1 MVHLPSINPFTLISA
16 WVKRLLNRAD
26 RKAVAASAFREAFH
40 RELQGLYPRPTEWPK
55 GSGIEQRLKRV
66 FPALQTAYANFR
78 PYVKDKV
85 AFDEAWRD
93 YRCATKREV
102 DDQCYLHYLNAT
114 STTLND
120 FGGETVVRNDGRAN
134 FKRNVDR
141 LLAFAQDV

>member
-1 MVHLPSINPFTLISA
+1 MVHLPPINPLTLISA
-16 WVKRLLNRAD
+16 WIKRLLNRAD
-26 RKAVAASAFREAFH
+26 RKAVAAAAFREVVH

-55 GSGIEQRLKRV
+55 GSGIEQRLKRA

-78 PYVKDKV
+78 PYVKYKA

-114 STTLND
+114 STTLNAH
-120 FGGETVVRNDGRAN
+120 GGETIVRTDGKAN
-134 FKRNVDR
+134 FRRNVDR
-141 LLAFAQDV
+141 LLGFAEDV